1 VVLRASSCTIE
12 PIAPCASLLPPS
24 AIAKLR
30 VVELVATVPLPARL
44 GFPNLGQPVQS
55 SGRSACW
62 QLRS

>member
-12 PIAPCASLLPPS
+12 PIAPCATLLAPS

-30 VVELVATVPLPARL
+30 VVELVATAPLPARL
-44 GFPNLGQPVQS
+44 GVPNLAQPVRS